1 MNFRKQK
8 AKNPITRLVD
18 AESVQ
23 YIQNKDLQF
32 KEVHLKTATKLST
45 MDFKSMPSGTKIGD
59 FIGALVADYQH
70 LIDYINTKFSGD
82 IQKLKGQSEISDA
95 EEELEDIERKIEI
108 VDGKITPLKGKF
120 DDTAKKYKPEVRKWF
135 YLFIPLL
142 ITIASMEL
150 IGNFDALN
158 TLGGS
163 RVSSFGLAI
172 LSVISI
178 YWYSHFTP
186 DKVKKYAG
194 DNVKKQVL
202 LFFLFLIPIVLVFG
216 FFSSMRIQYMVTMSP
231 ELSEVYNTSP
241 LVFTII
247 NAFAYTISFW
257 IIWTFKP
264 DKEVILK
271 YKKYR
276 NDVKE
281 LNALEAEREAFC
293 QKRASLQ
300 PELRQK
306 LTDKYQ
312 VLLLGKQTEDEI
324 VTRMRSCFEEF
335 KMELFLK
342 TNGACAPL
350 FTGHIDKDLPKLKL
364 NYQNI
369 NNKFEDQ

>member
-1 MNFRKQK
+1 MIRKRKSQS
-8 AKNPITRLVD
+8 NVTRLVD
-18 AESVQ
+18 KELVQ
-23 YIQNKDLQF
+23 YINDKDLQYR
-32 KEVHLKTATKLST
+32 EVHLKTATKLST
-45 MDFKSMPSGTKIGD
+45 MDFKSMSNTTRIGD
-59 FIGALVADYQH
+59 FIGALVADFQH
-70 LIDYINTKFSGD
+70 LVDYVNTKLSGD
-82 IQKLKGQSEISDA
+82 IHKLKGQSHISDM
-95 EEELEDIERKIEI
+95 EDELLDIDRKIET

-120 DDTAKKYKPEVRKWF
+120 DDTAKKFKPEVSKWF
-135 YLFIPLL
+135 YLYIPIL
-142 ITIASMEL
+142 IVIASMEL

-163 RVSSFGLAI
+163 RISSFGLAI

-186 DKVKKYAG
+186 DKVRKYAG

-202 LFFLFLIPIVLVFG
+202 LFFLFLIPIILVFG
-216 FFSSMRIQYMVTMSP
+216 FFSTMRIQYMVAMNP
-231 ELSEVYNTSP
+231 ELAQVYTTSP

-257 IIWTFKP
+257 IIWAFKP
-264 DKEVILK
+264 SREVILK
-271 YKKYR
+271 YKKYS

-281 LNALEAEREAFC
+281 LAELEAERESLC
-293 QKRASLQ
+293 QERAALN

-306 LTDKYQ
+306 LTDRYQ
-312 VLLLGKQTEDEI
+312 ILLLGKQTEDEI
-324 VTRMRSCFEEF
+324 VTKMRSCFEEF

-350 FTGHIDKDLPKLKL
+350 FTGRIDDDLPKLKL

-369 NNKFEDQ
+369 KPLNNN